1 MTGGPR
7 RPTRADVARR
17 ADVSDAVVSYVLSG
31 SHPVSEATRAR
42 VLAAIE
48 ELGYRRNATARAL
61 RRGRSD
67 SVGLVLSDIEN
78 PHFMALARAVESRL
92 ASLGQALLIAEL
104 REDGSAVREM
114 VARGVDALL
123 VTGGPTPDVATEVP
137 TVLLDRG
144 GPEAGHVTI
153 GVDAVPAAV
162 AAVDHLLER
171 HGHGSV
177 ALVTGASP
185 GDDDP
190 RETGWRDA
198 HAARGRPT
206 GPVEVTSWT
215 RAGGAEA
222 ARRLLERDDRPTAVL
237 AASDLIAVGVLRA
250 ALDLGLSV
258 PGDLAVVSYDGT
270 DEARFAAS
278 PLTTIEQPRDAMA
291 ALAVD
296 LLLAGAR
303 EPDHHAFAAP
313 LVVRRSC
320 GCPA

>member
-17 ADVSDAVVSYVLSG
+17 AGVSDAVVSYVLSG

-42 VLAAIE
+42 VVAAIE

-67 SVGLVLSDIEN
+67 TVGLVLSDVEN

-104 REDGSAVREM
+104 REDGSAVRDM

-123 VTGGPTPDVATEVP
+123 VTGGPTPDVAAEVP
-137 TVLLDRG
+137 TVLLDRA
-144 GPEAGHVTI
+144 GPEPGHVTI

-171 HGHGSV
+171 HGHRSV
-177 ALVTGASP
+177 ALITGGSP

-190 RETGWRDA
+190 RGTGWRRA
-198 HAARGRPT
+198 HADHGRPT
-206 GPVEVTSWT
+206 GPVESTSWT
-215 RAGGAEA
+215 RAGGAGA

-278 PLTTIEQPRDAMA
+278 PLTTIEQPRTAMA
-291 ALAVD
+291 ELAVD

-303 EPDHHAFAAP
+303 EPAHHAFAAP